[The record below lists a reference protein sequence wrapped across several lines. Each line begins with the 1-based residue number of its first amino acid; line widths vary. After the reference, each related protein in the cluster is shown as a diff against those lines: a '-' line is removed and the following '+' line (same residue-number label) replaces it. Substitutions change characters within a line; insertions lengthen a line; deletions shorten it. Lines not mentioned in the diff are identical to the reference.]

1 MCVCVCARV
10 CVGGGEGVSEWWF
23 NVCVCVCACVCG
35 GVEVCVEGGLQGYF
49 YQISKGGFEILG
61 LF

>member
-1 MCVCVCARV
+1 MCVCVC
-10 CVGGGEGVSEWWF
+10 G
-23 NVCVCVCACVCG
+23 G